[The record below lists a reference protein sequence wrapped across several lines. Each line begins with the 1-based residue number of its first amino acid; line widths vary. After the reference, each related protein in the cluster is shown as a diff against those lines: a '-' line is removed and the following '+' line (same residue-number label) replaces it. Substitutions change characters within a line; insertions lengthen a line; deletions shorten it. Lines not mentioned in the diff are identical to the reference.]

1 MADVEKA
8 LYIQQIVM
16 GMSDKMVP
24 TIISGEAKIAQN
36 NGVQA
41 VDTVLGGSRSVFIGG
56 TSNTVHFYL
65 IVAPEIK
72 SIKDLKGKSISP
84 RGRESNFWALGC
96 ASSKG
101 TSCCH

>member
-41 VDTVLGGSRSVFIGG
+41 VDTVLGGADRFLSAGPL
-56 TSNTVHFYL
+56 T
-65 IVAPEIK
+65 P
-72 SIKDLKGKSISP
+72 SIS
-84 RGRESNFWALGC
+84 
-96 ASSKG
+96 
-101 TSCCH
+101 T